1 VKEKAGEKAEEKKV
15 KKRKK
20 VKMKS
25 EKMRL
30 GEKTG
35 KQGGGKTQLHSRG
48 SLSSS
53 AGRARRKAFVQ
64 RSLPTCSGG
73 LE

>member
-1 VKEKAGEKAEEKKV
+1 MRERVEKV

-25 EKMRL
+25 EREKARKWARVKM
-30 GEKTG
+30 E
-35 KQGGGKTQLHSRG
+35 KQGGGETQLHSRG